1 MSELALLSAVEGPA
15 DAPVLVLGNSL
26 GTSRAVWDGQ
36 VPVLRRQFRLLRYEL
51 PGHGGPD
58 GTADGAAGG
67 AARPSGGTGGTTGG
81 ATGGA
86 TGGTTGGAAG
96 GWSPG
101 PPGPY
106 TVGQLGAG
114 VLALLDAHGFDRVLY
129 CGISLG
135 GMIGM
140 WLAAN
145 APARI
150 AGLAGCCTSAYL
162 PPASGWSAR
171 AALVRSQGPAAVARQ
186 SVARWFPAAYLDRHP
201 EAGESFTAM
210 LAGIE
215 AEGYAGCCE
224 AIGSMDL
231 RPALATI
238 QAPTLV
244 IAGEQDPATPAW
256 HGALIA
262 SAVPGA
268 TLRVIRGAAH
278 LASVSAAGEVTAALL
293 PHLRHAS
300 ELAGL

>member
-1 MSELALLSAVEGPA
+1 MAELALFSALEGPA

-36 VPVLRRQFRLLRYEL
+36 VPVLRRHFRLLRFEL

-58 GTADGAAGG
+58 GTADGADRPDGG
-67 AARPSGGTGGTTGG
+67 DRPDGDAAS
-81 ATGGA
+81 
-86 TGGTTGGAAG
+86 

-106 TVGQLGAG
+106 TLGQLGAA
-114 VLALLDAHGFDRVLY
+114 VLALLDAHGFEQVRY
-129 CGISLG
+129 CGLSLG

-150 AGLAGCCTSAYL
+150 AGLAVCCTSAYL

-171 AALVRSQGPAAVARQ
+171 AALVRSEGTAAVAQQ
-186 SVARWFPAAYLDRHP
+186 SVARWFPAAYLGRHP
-201 EAGESFTAM
+201 QASESFTAM

-231 RPALATI
+231 RPALAAI

-244 IAGEQDPATPAW
+244 IAGEQDPATPPS

-278 LASVSAAGEVTAALL
+278 LANVSAAGEVTAALL
-293 PHLRHAS
+293 PHLRHPRAS
-300 ELAGL
+300 